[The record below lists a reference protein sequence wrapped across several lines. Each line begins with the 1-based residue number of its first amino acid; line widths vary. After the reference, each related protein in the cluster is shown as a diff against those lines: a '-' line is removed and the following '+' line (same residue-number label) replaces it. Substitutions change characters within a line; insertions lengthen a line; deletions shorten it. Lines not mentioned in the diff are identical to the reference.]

1 MTKVDECT
9 SEDTGVGAA
18 IAAGSQALNGIC
30 ALLVIAPRITRN
42 NSKEIVFIDSWY
54 IIMFQLPS
62 DKTSAMANNS
72 ITSPTRY
79 LKTVSIPAL
88 KDF

>member
-1 MTKVDECT
+1 
-9 SEDTGVGAA
+9 
-18 IAAGSQALNGIC
+18 
-30 ALLVIAPRITRN
+30 
-42 NSKEIVFIDSWY
+42 
-54 IIMFQLPS
+54 MFQLPS

-72 ITSPTRY
+72 ITSPTRF